1 MKKFT
6 YIQPVDLEVLPP
18 ILNINKRSNIDLL
31 LIEKDTKKIK
41 IDNNF

>member
-1 MKKFT
+1 MKKIT
-6 YIQPVDLEVLPP
+6 YIQPVNLEDLPP
-18 ILNINKRSNIDLL
+18 LLNNNKRSNNNLL